1 MYIEGTNG
9 ERMHKFFY
17 HSVVSLIYKKD
28 QSELDNYRQIS
39 LMNMDYKILAKI
51 IMNSMNEWILEQNN
65 RKRTNVQSKEGLCGT
80 V

>member
-1 MYIEGTNG
+1 
-9 ERMHKFFY
+9 MHKFFY

-51 IMNSMNEWILEQNN
+51 IMNSMNEQLSKIIEKEQMYNL
-65 RKRTNVQSKEGLCGT
+65 RKVYVEQFKYNEI
-80 V
+80 

>member
-1 MYIEGTNG
+1 
-9 ERMHKFFY
+9 MHKFFY

-51 IMNSMNEWILEQNN
+51 IMNSMNEYLSKIIEKEQTYNL
-65 RKRTNVQSKEGLCGT
+65 RKVYVEQFKYNEI
-80 V
+80 

>member
-1 MYIEGTNG
+1 
-9 ERMHKFFY
+9 MHKFFY

-51 IMNSMNEWILEQNN
+51 IMNSMNE
-65 RKRTNVQSKEGLCGT
+65 
-80 V
+80 